1 MKTEKAAMNVLVT
14 GHATVS
20 DKIRALNDA
29 GYSRSD
35 IARFL
40 GKRYQ
45 HVRNVLVADQQTRRA
60 RRVADVS
67 IKSAT
72 ASAAQEGGMK
82 SNRIRVGPDG
92 QVAIPATIREALGLK
107 EGDALI
113 SIVENGELHLLP
125 LQAAVGRAQAI
136 VRRFVPEGVSLVEEL
151 LEDRRREV
159 EREAHDG

>member
-1 MKTEKAAMNVLVT
+1 MRKAAMNSLVA

-20 DKIRALNDA
+20 DKIRALNQA

-45 HVRNVLVADQQTRRA
+45 HVRNVLVADQQTRRT
-60 RRVADVS
+60 RRGAHVS
-67 IKSAT
+67 TKTSA
-72 ASAAQEGGMK
+72 ASAAQKGAMR
-82 SNRIRVGPDG
+82 SNKIQVGRDG
-92 QVAIPATIREALGLK
+92 QLAIPATIREALGLR

-113 SIVENGELHLLP
+113 PIVENGELHLLP
-125 LQAAVGRAQAI
+125 LQAAVRRAQAI

-159 EREAHDG
+159 EREALDG